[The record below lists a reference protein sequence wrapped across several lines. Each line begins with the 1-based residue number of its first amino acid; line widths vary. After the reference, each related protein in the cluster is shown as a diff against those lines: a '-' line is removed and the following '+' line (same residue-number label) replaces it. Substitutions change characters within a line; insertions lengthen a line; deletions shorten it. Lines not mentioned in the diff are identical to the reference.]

1 MGLKY
6 FLVAGILFLCLNH
19 SASSVYLVEK
29 NDTLWSISKKFG
41 VSIDVII
48 KINDLYQNK
57 LPEGR
62 KLFIPDFIL
71 DYTISNGD
79 SLLSIAKANHSKMEA
94 IVLYN
99 NLQDDRV
106 FIGKKIKIPVIQ
118 AKEVSNKNNLVTFT
132 NQKII
137 LYEVKKGDTLTSIC
151 KQFQVNIS
159 DVLLWN
165 KKKNSV
171 LLAGEKI
178 KILGKRNE
186 TYQITSPQNNT
197 NKTHQG
203 PIMKDKLS
211 SAVNE
216 LPLLCN
222 NYYLFPFEKKLIQSF
237 QLTSRG
243 INFTLKKSCKVW
255 SLNNGV
261 VEWVGS
267 MRGYNKVVIVGYG
280 NDKKVVYGYLT
291 DVYVKKG
298 DFIKNKE
305 VIGQTGYREYLK
317 KTSLYLEMRKGNDF
331 VSILELFPFLKN
343 TQYLVKNN

>member
-118 AKEVSNKNNLVTFT
+118 AK
-132 NQKII
+132 
-137 LYEVKKGDTLTSIC
+137 
-151 KQFQVNIS
+151 
-159 DVLLWN
+159 
-165 KKKNSV
+165 
-171 LLAGEKI
+171 
-178 KILGKRNE
+178 
-186 TYQITSPQNNT
+186 
-197 NKTHQG
+197 
-203 PIMKDKLS
+203 
-211 SAVNE
+211 
-216 LPLLCN
+216 
-222 NYYLFPFEKKLIQSF
+222 
-237 QLTSRG
+237 
-243 INFTLKKSCKVW
+243 
-255 SLNNGV
+255 
-261 VEWVGS
+261 
-267 MRGYNKVVIVGYG
+267 
-280 NDKKVVYGYLT
+280 
-291 DVYVKKG
+291 
-298 DFIKNKE
+298 
-305 VIGQTGYREYLK
+305 
-317 KTSLYLEMRKGNDF
+317 
-331 VSILELFPFLKN
+331 
-343 TQYLVKNN
+343 